1 MAAGEQACSLGD
13 RALGSRSQAQKPLL
27 CPTAPSLHPHRLE
40 VQGSSSIWPPESCPC
55 LLVPVKI
62 LLGNLTDRP
71 SALTLLPSM
80 KPLQATEPLE
90 CSEDRFISTQAGSQD
105 RLQRPSPGPASS
117 AHSSLQLTRHKLQGT
132 CPLLKG
138 QNPVFPCLPQLYH
151 GILRRLPWSSSPVS
165 PTPPI
170 LWDGGVRKCEQDP
183 RPELQQR

>member
-1 MAAGEQACSLGD
+1 MS
-13 RALGSRSQAQKPLL
+13 
-27 CPTAPSLHPHRLE
+27 H
-40 VQGSSSIWPPESCPC
+40 SSISTPTQAGSAGQQQHLASRELPLPPHACKDIPGK
-55 LLVPVKI
+55 P
-62 LLGNLTDRP
+62 DRP

-80 KPLQATEPLE
+80 KSLQATEPLE

-117 AHSSLQLTRHKLQGT
+117 AHSSLQLTRHKPQGT

-138 QNPVFPCLPQLYH
+138 QNLVFPCLPQLYH
-151 GILRRLPWSSSPVS
+151 GILRHLPWSSSPVS